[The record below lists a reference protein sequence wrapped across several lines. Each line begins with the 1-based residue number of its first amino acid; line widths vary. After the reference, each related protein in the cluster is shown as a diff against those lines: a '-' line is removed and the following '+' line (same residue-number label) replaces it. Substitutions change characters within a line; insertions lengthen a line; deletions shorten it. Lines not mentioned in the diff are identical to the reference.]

1 MKSSLDSINCEN
13 SVNSQNNVN
22 SVSCEFRKYIS
33 FFGNF
38 ENISCVSKNWKN
50 TSYIFQSGRQ
60 NMTLGGVYL
69 LRIFSFMDLII
80 SYFITSNLWEESVL
94 KNLFCLFSRLKIRVI
109 FSHVRG
115 KEDFIAYY
123 YCTERSEWDLIMCI
137 FYDEHIIGSS
147 GTRLYL
153 CKHMIHIY
161 CDSFKMGSWCPQ
173 KIKTSSRNEIVAW
186 ADGRSNKIQEQ
197 DTSSRDS
204 LELLR

>member
-1 MKSSLDSINCEN
+1 MKKTCFWHRRCFIVTTVLRGITHSKFKPSLL
-13 SVNSQNNVN
+13 
-22 SVSCEFRKYIS
+22 F
-33 FFGNF
+33 
-38 ENISCVSKNWKN
+38 SKNWKN
-50 TSYIFQSGRQ
+50 TSYIFQSRRE
-60 NMTLGGVYL
+60 NMTLGGIYL
-69 LRIFSFMDLII
+69 LRNFTFMDLII

-153 CKHMIHIY
+153 CKHTIY
-161 CDSFKMGSWCPQ
+161 ISWLC
-173 KIKTSSRNEIVAW
+173 
-186 ADGRSNKIQEQ
+186 
-197 DTSSRDS
+197 
-204 LELLR
+204 